1 MKASI
6 HGRVS
11 HTNLPKGKA
20 LLPLFEAVVNAHQAI
35 EEAGG
40 KSHSIRIVAERQGNL
55 DDDKPGPVE
64 AFTITD
70 TGIGF
75 TAANF
80 ESFNTVDSL
89 YKATLG
95 GKGLGRFL
103 WLRAFQRVEI
113 DSHYRE
119 INTDGLL
126 HRSFNFIESDDE
138 ILATP
143 TASDHTTPLTTVRLV
158 GYRQPYLD
166 ECPRSLEGIAQR
178 LIGHFLPLFL
188 NPHGPALTLNDR
200 FQEIDLWEFYRSNFE
215 AFATRHDFTVAGQ
228 SFSLS
233 GFRLQGAIAD
243 HHELIYGANYREV
256 ITERLSRFLPNL
268 KNKLNDPERGQF
280 VYLAFVQSPFLDT
293 KVNSERTDFSIPRE
307 PPADRAISTGEDPPA
322 ASDLFAD
329 DISLK
334 AIREAAMAAISEDLK
349 PFLDELNIAKEAALT
364 TYITEDAPQ
373 YRVLLK
379 HKADILDQIS
389 PMASKAEMEMTL
401 HRQLHKRQVE
411 LKQEGIRILAE
422 AENVQDPQE
431 YYARFRKFVED
442 ENELGKTALAQYII
456 HRRVILDLLAKAL
469 KQDPE
474 TGKYALEKTV
484 HSLIFPMRS
493 TSDEVPFEQQN
504 LWIIDERLTFHSF
517 LSSDQPLN
525 TLGEIESDAESRP
538 DILIFNRPLA
548 FSDEAEPLQ
557 SIVVIEFKKPDR
569 TNYRYEDPVTQAYRM
584 IRDIRESKMKD
595 KGGRYIRPANANIP
609 AYCYII
615 CDLTP
620 PVEMRIQNMGAR
632 RTPDNLGYYGFNE
645 AINAYYEVI
654 SYNKLLSDAGKRNR
668 VLFEKM
674 NLPTSH

>member
-40 KSHSIRIVAERQGNL
+40 RNHSISIVAERQGNL
-55 DDDKPGPVE
+55 DDEKPGPIE

-119 INTDGLL
+119 IHTEGLL

-138 ILATP
+138 ILAAP
-143 TASDHTTPLTTVRLV
+143 TASDRNTPLTTVRLV

-166 ECPRSLEGIAQR
+166 ECPRSLEGIAQC
-178 LIGHFLPLFL
+178 LIGHFLPFFL

-200 FQEIDLWEFYRSNFE
+200 FQKIDLREFYRSNFE
-215 AFATRHDFTVAGQ
+215 AFATRRDFTVAGHG
-228 SFSLS
+228 FSLS
-233 GFRLQGAIAD
+233 GFRLQGAIAN

-280 VYLAFVQSPFLDT
+280 VYLSFVQSPFLDA
-293 KVNSERTDFSIPRE
+293 KVNSERPDFCIPRE
-307 PPADRAISTGEDPPA
+307 PPTDPAVSTGEAPPA

-329 DISLK
+329 DISLN
-334 AIREAAMAAISEDLK
+334 AIREAAITAITEDLK
-349 PFLDELNIAKEAALT
+349 LFLDELNIAKEAALT
-364 TYITEDAPQ
+364 TYIAEDAPQ

-379 HKADILDQIS
+379 HKAAFLDQIS
-389 PMASKAEMEMTL
+389 PLASKTE
-401 HRQLHKRQVE
+401 
-411 LKQEGIRILAE
+411 
-422 AENVQDPQE
+422 
-431 YYARFRKFVED
+431 RK
-442 ENELGKTALAQYII
+442 
-456 HRRVILDLLAKAL
+456 
-469 KQDPE
+469 
-474 TGKYALEKTV
+474 
-484 HSLIFPMRS
+484 
-493 TSDEVPFEQQN
+493 
-504 LWIIDERLTFHSF
+504 
-517 LSSDQPLN
+517 
-525 TLGEIESDAESRP
+525 
-538 DILIFNRPLA
+538 
-548 FSDEAEPLQ
+548 
-557 SIVVIEFKKPDR
+557 
-569 TNYRYEDPVTQAYRM
+569 
-584 IRDIRESKMKD
+584 
-595 KGGRYIRPANANIP
+595 
-609 AYCYII
+609 
-615 CDLTP
+615 
-620 PVEMRIQNMGAR
+620 
-632 RTPDNLGYYGFNE
+632 
-645 AINAYYEVI
+645 
-654 SYNKLLSDAGKRNR
+654 
-668 VLFEKM
+668 
-674 NLPTSH
+674 

>member
-40 KSHSIRIVAERQGNL
+40 RNHSIRIVAERQGNL
-55 DDDKPGPVE
+55 DDDKPGPIE

-89 YKATLG
+89 YKATVG

-113 DSHYRE
+113 DSHYHE
-119 INTDGLL
+119 IHTEGLL
-126 HRSFNFIESDDE
+126 HRRFNFIESEDE

-143 TASDHTTPLTTVRLV
+143 TASDRNTPLTTVRLV

-178 LIGHFLPLFL
+178 LVGHFLPLYL
-188 NPHGPALTLNDR
+188 NPHGPALALNDR
-200 FQEIDLWEFYRSNFE
+200 FQEIDLREFYRSNFE
-215 AFATRHDFTVAGQ
+215 AFATRRDFTVAGQ

-233 GFRLQGAIAD
+233 GFRLQGAD

-256 ITERLSRFLPNL
+256 ITERPSRFLPNL
-268 KNKLNDPERGQF
+268 KNKLNDSERGQF

-307 PPADRAISTGEDPPA
+307 PPADRPVSNGEAPPA

-334 AIREAAMAAISEDLK
+334 AIRDAAIAAITEDLK

-364 TYITEDAPQ
+364 SYIAEDAPQ

-389 PMASKAEMEMTL
+389 PMASKTEMEMTL

-411 LKQEGIRILAE
+411 LKQEGIRILTE

-431 YYARFRKFVED
+431 YYTRFRKFVED

-474 TGKYALEKTV
+474 TGKYALERTV

-493 TSDEVPFEQQN
+493 TSDDVPFEQQN

-525 TLGEIESDAESRP
+525 TLGEIDSDSESRP
-538 DILIFNRPLA
+538 DILVFNRPLA

-557 SIVVIEFKKPDR
+557 SVVVIEFKKPDR
-569 TNYRYEDPVTQAYRM
+569 TNYRDEDPVTQAYRM

-620 PVEMRIQNMGAR
+620 PVETRIQNMGAR

-645 AINAYYEVI
+645 ALNAYYEVI

-674 NLPTSH
+674 NLPTSPH

>member
-228 SFSLS
+228 SFSL
-233 GFRLQGAIAD
+233 
-243 HHELIYGANYREV
+243 
-256 ITERLSRFLPNL
+256 
-268 KNKLNDPERGQF
+268 
-280 VYLAFVQSPFLDT
+280 
-293 KVNSERTDFSIPRE
+293 
-307 PPADRAISTGEDPPA
+307 
-322 ASDLFAD
+322 
-329 DISLK
+329 
-334 AIREAAMAAISEDLK
+334 
-349 PFLDELNIAKEAALT
+349 
-364 TYITEDAPQ
+364 
-373 YRVLLK
+373 
-379 HKADILDQIS
+379 
-389 PMASKAEMEMTL
+389 
-401 HRQLHKRQVE
+401 
-411 LKQEGIRILAE
+411 
-422 AENVQDPQE
+422 
-431 YYARFRKFVED
+431 
-442 ENELGKTALAQYII
+442 
-456 HRRVILDLLAKAL
+456 
-469 KQDPE
+469 
-474 TGKYALEKTV
+474 TV
-484 HSLIFPMRS
+484 
-493 TSDEVPFEQQN
+493 
-504 LWIIDERLTFHSF
+504 
-517 LSSDQPLN
+517 
-525 TLGEIESDAESRP
+525 
-538 DILIFNRPLA
+538 
-548 FSDEAEPLQ
+548 
-557 SIVVIEFKKPDR
+557 
-569 TNYRYEDPVTQAYRM
+569 
-584 IRDIRESKMKD
+584 
-595 KGGRYIRPANANIP
+595 
-609 AYCYII
+609 C
-615 CDLTP
+615 
-620 PVEMRIQNMGAR
+620 
-632 RTPDNLGYYGFNE
+632 
-645 AINAYYEVI
+645 
-654 SYNKLLSDAGKRNR
+654 
-668 VLFEKM
+668 
-674 NLPTSH
+674 

>member
-6 HGRVS
+6 HGRVT

-20 LLPLFEAVVNAHQAI
+20 LLPLFEAVVNAQQAI

-40 KSHSIRIVAERQGNL
+40 GNHSIRIVAERQGNL
-55 DDDKPGPVE
+55 DDDKPGPIE
-64 AFTITD
+64 AFTIAD

-89 YKATLG
+89 YKASFG

-119 INTDGLL
+119 VHAEGLL
-126 HRSFNFIESDDE
+126 HRNFNFIETDDE
-138 ILATP
+138 IVATP
-143 TASDHTTPLTTVRLV
+143 TASDRTTPLTTVRLV

-200 FQEIDLWEFYRSNFE
+200 FEEIDLWAFYRSNFE
-215 AFATRHDFTVAGQ
+215 AFATQRDFTVAGQ

-233 GFRLQGAIAD
+233 GFRLHGAIAD
-243 HHELIYGANYREV
+243 HHELIYGADYREV
-256 ITERLSRFLPNL
+256 VTERLGRFVPNL

-280 VYLAFVQSPFLDT
+280 VYLAFVQSPFLDAQ
-293 KVNSERTDFSIPRE
+293 VNSERTDFSIPR
-307 PPADRAISTGEDPPA
+307 DPPA
-322 ASDLFAD
+322 EKVPSTSEVTPVTGDMFAD

-334 AIREAAMAAISEDLK
+334 AIRDVATVTITEDLK
-349 PFLDELNIAKEAALT
+349 PFLDELNTAKEVALT
-364 TYITEDAPQ
+364 SYITEDAPQ

-379 HKADILDQIS
+379 NKSDILDQIS
-389 PMASKAEMEMTL
+389 PMASKTEMEMTL

-431 YYARFRKFVED
+431 YYTRFRKFVED
-442 ENELGKTALAQYII
+442 ENEIGKTALAQYII

-484 HSLIFPMRS
+484 HSLIFPIRS
-493 TSDEVPFEQQN
+493 TSDDVPFEQQN

-517 LSSDQPLN
+517 LSSDQALN
-525 TLGEIESDAESRP
+525 TLGEIESDSKSRP

-557 SIVVIEFKKPDR
+557 SVKAGS
-569 TNYRYEDPVTQAYRM
+569 NQ
-584 IRDIRESKMKD
+584 
-595 KGGRYIRPANANIP
+595 
-609 AYCYII
+609 
-615 CDLTP
+615 
-620 PVEMRIQNMGAR
+620 
-632 RTPDNLGYYGFNE
+632 
-645 AINAYYEVI
+645 
-654 SYNKLLSDAGKRNR
+654 LS
-668 VLFEKM
+668 
-674 NLPTSH
+674 